1 MYLYDGIEKNI
12 YMNELKEKLNQLK
25 WLQQTGI
32 EYYCSEEK
40 DSKISLLKRLKE
52 VSKPIQLETT
62 QKIRSL
68 EITTLP
74 ELTKKQATKEPS
86 KNSLDARNLADN
98 AKSLDEL
105 RKIIENF
112 EGCDLKNF
120 ANKTVFSDG
129 PADAKILLIGEAPG
143 ASEDEQGVPFCG
155 ESGIMLDRMLESIGL
170 SRTRN
175 AYITNS
181 IFWRPPA
188 NRRPTPGEIE
198 ICKPF
203 VEKHI
208 ALIKPE
214 LIILVGGT
222 ATTALLGNKQ
232 NISDIRENYYEYTN
246 QYLEKPILT
255 TAIFHPAFLLRQPSK
270 KKDTW
275 FDLLKIRDLLEERG
289 VL

>member
-1 MYLYDGIEKNI
+1 
-12 YMNELKEKLNQLK
+12 MNELKEKLNQLK
-25 WLQQTGI
+25 WLQQAGI

-52 VSKPIQLETT
+52 TSKPIKVENT
-62 QKIRSL
+62 QKIMPV
-68 EITTLP
+68 EITP
-74 ELTKKQATKEPS
+74 MPKLTKKQASKEPS
-86 KNSLDARNLADN
+86 KNSLAARDLADN
-98 AKSLDEL
+98 TKSLDEL
-105 RKIIENF
+105 RIIVENF
-112 EGCDLKNF
+112 DGCDLKNF
-120 ANKTVFSDG
+120 ANKTVFSEG
-129 PADAKILLIGEAPG
+129 PSDAKILLIGEAPG

-155 ESGIMLDRMLESIGL
+155 ESGVMLDKMIESIGL

-175 AYITNS
+175 AYITNT

-188 NRRPTPGEIE
+188 NRRPTPDEIE
-198 ICKPF
+198 TCKPF

-208 ALIKPE
+208 ALLSPE

-222 ATTALLGNKQ
+222 ATTSLLGKKQ
-232 NISDIRENYYEYTN
+232 NISDIRENYYAYSN

-255 TAIFHPAFLLRQPSK
+255 TSLFHPAFLLRQPYK

-275 FDLLKIRDLLEERG
+275 FDLLKIRDLLQEKG